1 MASTLTL
8 DFDGA
13 ADYLSKSSD
22 LTGNADGK
30 TFTLS
35 MWLYSYLSSTAG
47 TIIKANASGGFTRLT
62 VGWSSSDTVTV
73 NGVNNEVS
81 GADDTGDVTDGNT
94 LSVGNKGSGLLSND
108 TDSGSDADESANASV
123 SAIRT
128 GTEAGSGKSG
138 TVGSSLTGTY
148 GKLTLNSDGTYTYVA
163 DQDAAD
169 ILTPDT
175 TAIDYFTYTISNG
188 TSTDTAQLAITVTGI
203 NNAPTSTSSPTFFGA
218 ENERIVILSK
228 TIFDDPDPSTST
240 YGQLT
245 YSTSGLPS
253 GLRINDAG
261 RIVGKLPEGT
271 YSFTVTA
278 TDGGNLS
285 TQPTF
290 NIVISK
296 PTGPGEPKPPPIRFN
311 PKTFDDAVANKVVVF
326 QDAPE
331 QIDFQME
338 ALEVGSSVESIVKE
352 YSFNGGMKVIDVA
365 VEDLN
370 IDQSGRIGVQEDTI
384 LGFSIGDDY
393 RLSVK
398 QYTGTLEDGS
408 SLPNWVRVDPSTGQT
423 IVQFPDGINS
433 VDVKLIAIDK
443 DNTTREINVTL
454 DKGAVSSDKSLKRD
468 LKPFVERSS
477 TLKSEVIVD
486 DKGQVI
492 LGESGGNENDPNRSA
507 NLNGTNS
514 QNSQNITTNN
524 EQQQPDS
531 NDINLNATLKLA
543 SVAREGNIVKVKIN
557 DDNFNN
563 VAQYSLKIT
572 DQDNS
577 PLAGQVPDWIQ
588 IDPATGEIQAQPPEN
603 VDSISLQISA
613 EDEDGSIRTL
623 EIDVDFTADEIS
635 LNMNQPEIEGNIVEF
650 ASLQDQI
657 NLEFEGYEN
666 YGDKFTKVSG

>member
-1 MASTLTL
+1 MTDEGEVDAGST
-8 DFDGA
+8 
-13 ADYLSKSSD
+13 LSKSVES
-22 LTGNADGK
+22 
-30 TFTLS
+30 
-35 MWLYSYLSSTAG
+35 AG
-47 TIIKANASGGFTRLT
+47 T
-62 VGWSSSDTVTV
+62 
-73 NGVNNEVS
+73 
-81 GADDTGDVTDGNT
+81 
-94 LSVGNKGSGLLSND
+94 LSND
-108 TDSGSDADESANASV
+108 TDGGSTALSVGEASV

-128 GTEAGSGKSG
+128 GRENASGTSG
-138 TVGSSLTGTY
+138 TVGSTLVGTY
-148 GKLTLNSDGTYTYVA
+148 GTLTLNSDGTYTYA
-163 DQDAAD
+163 ATTDAAKA
-169 ILTPDT
+169 LAPTVEK
-175 TAIDYFTYTISNG
+175 IDYFTYTISDG
-188 TSTDTAQLAITVTGI
+188 TSTDTAELQITVTGI
-203 NNAPTSTSSPTFFGA
+203 NDAPTSTTPPTIRA
-218 ENERIVILSK
+218 VENGKIRVRPDPF
-228 TIFDDPDPSTST
+228 FDDPDPATNSF
-240 YGQLT
+240 GQLT
-245 YSTSGLPS
+245 YSFSGLPA
-253 GLRINDAG
+253 GLKYNENG
-261 RIVGKLPEGT
+261 VIVGRLKEGT
-271 YSFTVTA
+271 YTFTVTA

-285 TQPTF
+285 TQQTF
-290 NIVISK
+290 TIVVGK
-296 PTGPGEPKPPPIRFN
+296 PTEPGKKPP
-311 PKTFDDAVANKVVVF
+311 KTVVNNKNFEKAVANEVVVF
-326 QDAPE
+326 QEEPE
-331 QIDFQME
+331 QVEFEME
-338 ALEVGSSVESIVKE
+338 TLEVGSSLESIVKE

-408 SLPNWVRVDPSTGQT
+408 SLPNWVRVDPATGQT

-531 NDINLNATLKLA
+531 NDIDLNATLKLA

-563 VAQYSLKIT
+563 VAQYSLKIS

-623 EIDVDFTADEIS
+623 EIEVDFTADELS